1 MLEGNFK
8 GLACHLRGEAIH
20 LDMLAD
26 TNWTLVSALMSSRAS
41 LIIILGLVD
50 YDQSKILSDLFQSE
64 YVVNVTEL
72 QNCIT

>member
-1 MLEGNFK
+1 M
-8 GLACHLRGEAIH
+8 
-20 LDMLAD
+20 
-26 TNWTLVSALMSSRAS
+26 
-41 LIIILGLVD
+41 IIIPGLVD